1 MHTRQR
7 AVLAATLL
15 WILLPGATFGQTGS
29 PRLNKMVALL
39 AEGQVVFGSF
49 ATDRSPEG
57 AAELVRNP
65 NLDFLFYDMEH
76 SPFDIVGMRIFLQF
90 LLDPAAILKR
100 GRPGTDHPV
109 LVRIPANGREMN
121 QWMIKNILD
130 QGAWGIIAPHIETPE
145 QALNVVRAMRY
156 PQKPGVPDFE
166 PEGQRG
172 SGPGNAVR
180 YWGVSGETYRQVA
193 DLWPL
198 DPQGELVSL
207 LLIENQLGVKNV
219 REIAKVKGISVL
231 GAAPGDLSVSY
242 AGDAAAVERAIQ
254 TILAAA
260 KEANIPC
267 AITAGP
273 KDVER
278 RIKEGFRVI
287 ITSGE
292 ALTIGRKAAGR
303 S

>member
-1 MHTRQR
+1 MHRRQWIAVIAIGGLLLPA
-7 AVLAATLL
+7 AVL
-15 WILLPGATFGQTGS
+15 GQSRST
-29 PRLNKMVALL
+29 RLNKMVALL
-39 AEGQVVFGSF
+39 SEGQVVFGSF
-49 ATDRSPEG
+49 ANDRSPDG
-57 AAELVRNP
+57 AAAIVRNP
-65 NLDFLFYDMEH
+65 NLDFVFYDMEH
-76 SPFDIVGMRIFLQF
+76 SPFDIVGMRVFLQF
-90 LLDPAAILKR
+90 MLDPAAILKR

-156 PQKPGVPDFE
+156 PQKPGVPDYE

-180 YWGVSGETYRQVA
+180 YWGVSGDTYRQVA

-219 REIAKVKGISVL
+219 RDIAKVKGISVL
-231 GAAPGDLSVSY
+231 GAAPGDLSVAY
-242 AGDAAAVERAIQ
+242 AGDNEAVERAIQ

-273 KDVER
+273 QDVER
-278 RIKEGFRVI
+278 RIREGFRVI
-287 ITSGE
+287 ITGGE
-292 ALTIGRKAAGR
+292 ALAIGRKAAGR
-303 S
+303 N